1 MRTVKCDR
9 CGVTYDLSDEDN
21 ADEIRQKL
29 IYFIVGS
36 DRNADEPEQRVEQ
49 SVDTDLCLKCQEELQ
64 AVYST
69 AVIKATAHVDKW
81 IKGELSDENS

>member
-36 DRNADEPEQRVEQ
+36 DRDADEPEQRVEQ
-49 SVDTDLCLKCQEELQ
+49 NIGADLCLKCQDDLH

-69 AVIKATAHVDKW
+69 AVLRAAAHVDKW